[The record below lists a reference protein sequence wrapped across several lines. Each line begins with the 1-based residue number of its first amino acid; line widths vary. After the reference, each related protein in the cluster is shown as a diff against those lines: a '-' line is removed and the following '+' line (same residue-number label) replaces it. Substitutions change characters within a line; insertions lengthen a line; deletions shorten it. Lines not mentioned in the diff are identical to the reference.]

1 MKIICIGRNYAEHA
15 KELNNEIPEKP
26 VIFIKPDT
34 AFLKG
39 NDFYIPEFSN
49 DVHYELEVV
58 VKISK
63 PGKYI
68 PKEHANKHYEE
79 IGLGIDFT
87 ARDLQTEL
95 KTKGLPWE
103 LSKGFDGSA
112 AISSFFPKSQMNM
125 ENIQF
130 HLDKNKVTVQE
141 GQSQN
146 MLYSIDEII
155 AFVSQYFSLRVGDL
169 IFTGTPKG
177 VGKVEEND
185 ILQGYLEGNKVLDI
199 RIL

>member
-1 MKIICIGRNYAEHA
+1 
-15 KELNNEIPEKP
+15 
-26 VIFIKPDT
+26 
-34 AFLKG
+34 
-39 NDFYIPEFSN
+39 
-49 DVHYELEVV
+49 
-58 VKISK
+58 
-63 PGKYI
+63 
-68 PKEHANKHYEE
+68 
-79 IGLGIDFT
+79 
-87 ARDLQTEL
+87 
-95 KTKGLPWE
+95 
-103 LSKGFDGSA
+103 
-112 AISSFFPKSQMNM
+112 M